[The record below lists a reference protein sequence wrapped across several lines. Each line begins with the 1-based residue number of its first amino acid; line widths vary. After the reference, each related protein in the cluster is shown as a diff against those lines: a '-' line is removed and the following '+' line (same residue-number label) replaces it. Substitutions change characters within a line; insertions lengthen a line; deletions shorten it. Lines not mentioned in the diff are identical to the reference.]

1 MPAAPASRRAAAT
14 VFRQRFS
21 TSSSRCSPWP
31 EGSKAGSSS
40 TRKSSGRT
48 RKGPDSTGSP
58 WARGSS
64 VLIPGGSGADQQ
76 HHRQG
81 GDALAAAGEAQLLG
95 GGRLHGDGVGVGAE
109 VGRERGAHG
118 LGMRTDLRPLADDG
132 DIGIAQ
138 GPAALAGQGGAV

>member
-1 MPAAPASRRAAAT
+1 MPAALASRRAAAT
-14 VFRQRFS
+14 VLRPRFS

-95 GGRLHGDGVGVGAE
+95 GGRLHGDGVGVSAE
-109 VGRERGAHG
+109 RRHELATHG
-118 LGMRTDLRPLADDG
+118 LGMRLDLTTISDQRE
-132 DIGIAQ
+132 I
-138 GPAALAGQGGAV
+138 